1 MIGSLGGIFCMSQPD
16 TVYGDVP
23 APLAK
28 ATFAGGCFWCTEAV
42 YAQLKGVQS
51 VTSGYT
57 SGTVLNPTYEQV
69 CSGRTGHAEGV
80 EIVHDPDRVPYEKL
94 LEVFFSTHDPTTKN
108 RQGVDVGTQYRSG
121 VFYHDDQQKK
131 TAEMVIQKLDASGV
145 FPGKIVTEVTAA
157 TVFYPAEK
165 YHQDYFANNPR
176 QPYCQAIV
184 SPKVEKVRKVFKEL
198 VK

>member
-80 EIVHDPDRVPYEKL
+80 EIVYDPDRVPYEKL

-157 TVFYPAEK
+157 TVFYPAET

>member
-80 EIVHDPDRVPYEKL
+80 EIVYDPDRVPYEKL

-145 FPGKIVTEVTAA
+145 FPGKYNSVGFSKHCHQTPAPTRAPNGSAPSA
-157 TVFYPAEK
+157 TS
-165 YHQDYFANNPR
+165 R
-176 QPYCQAIV
+176 
-184 SPKVEKVRKVFKEL
+184 R
-198 VK
+198 

>member
-80 EIVHDPDRVPYEKL
+80 EIVYDPDRVPYEKL